1 MYHVLSR
8 ATAALAYV
16 ELGMSFCR
24 KHGIHTG
31 RRPSTMASHDWLAA
45 RRAWRCMLFIG
56 TWISATIG
64 YVSGNDWDLP
74 DGSNCAVHEDSIDSG
89 PEDLVQIQMVRIAV
103 LKRNILQLN
112 IALPNIAVHT
122 VHTIAYDL
130 QKWHQDLPL
139 CMQLSHLNESTN
151 PAYNEELRYTI
162 LLCHCLYLGAITLFY
177 RRTASLLARLEP
189 DRVPAISQAF
199 DMEKLA
205 HDSVVAARQTAS
217 ILGLLLSQGG
227 IFERCWIVLFQSH
240 VAATILMHEVAR
252 NNLREQASSTT
263 IHDDTLHR
271 IDTCMKVVAICAKV
285 DSVARM
291 FKHKLQ
297 PYYAKISAVYHDPV
311 SAAQTGLD
319 WKQLESELSYLVLM
333 PFDNVS
339 NLQANGSMT
348 PDCGPY
354 LPEHPLRK
362 SGGTRWR
369 TSHEFHGTPELPLS
383 VSNENAILPPSG
395 NETSRLMHSPSVLTQ
410 SDAALAP
417 LLTQQKKKGE
427 RTGSPAFTCMV
438 EELQPGQTLP
448 EFSSC
453 GWS

>member
-1 MYHVLSR
+1 MTR
-8 ATAALAYV
+8 
-16 ELGMSFCR
+16 
-24 KHGIHTG
+24 
-31 RRPSTMASHDWLAA
+31 
-45 RRAWRCMLFIG
+45 
-56 TWISATIG
+56 
-64 YVSGNDWDLP
+64 
-74 DGSNCAVHEDSIDSG
+74 SNS
-89 PEDLVQIQMVRIAV
+89 
-103 LKRNILQLN
+103 
-112 IALPNIAVHT
+112 
-122 VHTIAYDL
+122 
-130 QKWHQDLPL
+130 
-139 CMQLSHLNESTN
+139 
-151 PAYNEELRYTI
+151 
-162 LLCHCLYLGAITLFY
+162 
-177 RRTASLLARLEP
+177 
-189 DRVPAISQAF
+189 
-199 DMEKLA
+199 
-205 HDSVVAARQTAS
+205 
-217 ILGLLLSQGG
+217 
-227 IFERCWIVLFQSH
+227 FQSH

-333 PFDNVS
+333 PFENVS
-339 NLQANGSMT
+339 NLQASGSMT
-348 PDCGPY
+348 PC

-362 SGGTRWR
+362 SSGTRWR
-369 TSHEFHGTPELPLS
+369 TSREFHGTPGLPSS
-383 VSNENAILPPSG
+383 VSNVNAILPPSG
-395 NETSRLMHSPSVLTQ
+395 NETSRPMHSPSVLTQ

-417 LLTQQKKKGE
+417 PLTQQKKKGQ

-438 EELQPGQTLP
+438 EKLQPGQTLP